1 MVETAELK
9 EIENS
14 FFEEEEEERVT
25 DVLEAVPKVLKKALI
40 HDGVVRGLYQV
51 TKAIEAKRVKCCFLA
66 LSCSEE
72 PYIRLVRALC
82 SEAKVPLVE
91 VPNAKH
97 LGQWA
102 GLCKID
108 KDGEPRKVVGASCV
122 AITDFGE
129 ESPARSFLLQYI
141 VSTSKKEIKE

>member
-1 MVETAELK
+1 MDVEDVK
-9 EIENS
+9 EIDAGIY
-14 FFEEEEEERVT
+14 EEEEETVT

-51 TKAIEAKRVKCCFLA
+51 TKAIEAKRVRCCFLA
-66 LSCSEE
+66 TSCSEDA
-72 PYIRLVRALC
+72 YIRLVKALC
-82 SEAKVPLVE
+82 KETEVPLIE
-91 VPNAKH
+91 VPNAKK

-108 KDGEPRKVVGASCV
+108 KEGEPRKVVGASCV

-129 ESPARSFLLQYI
+129 ESPARSFLLQHI
-141 VSTSKKEIKE
+141 QTISKAE